1 MSKCIHYIWLGGK
14 KKPRIIEK
22 CIKSWK
28 KFFPDWEIKE
38 WNESNL
44 DLDLCE
50 FVRQAYDNKKY
61 AFAADVF
68 RFEILYKYGGLY
80 FDTDV
85 KVIKSFD
92 DIISKYDAFVGYEYR
107 MAAPGLVLYEAKPF
121 DPIMKEMVDIY
132 RNEKFVIGDGF
143 NMKVVGEYFSEVLEK
158 YGFVYDNTFQLCG
171 NMAVFP
177 NTYFCP
183 VDGYGNPVNM
193 SSETRSIHLYAASWM
208 SSKERRV
215 MRVKSFF
222 YKIFG
227 LDFIQGVLKILRK
240 GRKNE
245 D

>member
-1 MSKCIHYIWLGGK
+1 MSRCIHYIWLGKK
-14 KKPRIIEK
+14 KKPRVIRK

-44 DLDLCE
+44 DLNMCK
-50 FVRQAYDNKKY
+50 FVREAYDKKKY

-92 DIISKYDAFVGYEYR
+92 DIIEKYDAFVGYEYR
-107 MAAPGLVLYEAKPF
+107 MAAPGLVLYEANPF
-121 DPIMKEMVDIY
+121 DPIMKKVLDIY
-132 RNEKFVIGDGF
+132 ANENFVNGDTL
-143 NMKVVGEYFSEVLEK
+143 NTKVVGEYFSEVLEE
-158 YGFVYDNTFQLCG
+158 YGFVYENKFQICN

-177 NTYFCP
+177 NTYFFFFF
-183 VDGYGNPVNM
+183 GYGNPVNM

-208 SSKERRV
+208 PKKERRIA
-215 MRVKSFF
+215 RIKSIL

-227 LDFIQGVLKILRK
+227 LDFIQGVLNIFRK
-240 GRKNE
+240 GHKNE
-245 D
+245 K

>member
-1 MSKCIHYIWLGGK
+1 MQKCIHYIWLGGN
-14 KKPRIIEK
+14 KKPRVIEK

-44 DLDLCE
+44 DLDLCG
-50 FVRQAYDNKKY
+50 FTRQAYENKKY

-68 RFEILYKYGGLY
+68 RFDILYKYGGLY

-85 KVIKSFD
+85 KVIRKFD
-92 DIISKYDAFVGYEYR
+92 DIIENCDAFVGYEYK
-107 MAAPGLVLYEAKPF
+107 MAAPGLVLYEAAPN
-121 DPIMKEMVDIY
+121 DPIMKRMVDIY
-132 RNEKFVIGDGF
+132 KEQSFLAGEEF
-143 NMKVVGEYFSEVLEK
+143 NMKVVGEYFSEVLEE
-158 YGFVYDNTFQLCG
+158 YGFVYENKLQQGG
-171 NMAVFP
+171 NMTVYR

-208 SSKERRV
+208 PAKERRII
-215 MRVKSFF
+215 KIKTFF

-227 LDFIQGVLKILRK
+227 LDFIQGVMNIIRK
-240 GRKNE
+240 GKQNE